1 MVADSVQ
8 AVMIDDYEKDLSV
21 LGNPNYRDPVY
32 KGFGYL
38 ETAAMRVW
46 NHPAGYSWS
55 EKFLLLEGMKCLSF
69 SPSEKE
75 TINLLQ
81 LVCMYRNYND

>member
-1 MVADSVQ
+1 MSISTH
-8 AVMIDDYEKDLSV
+8 MIDDYEKDLSV

-38 ETAAMRVW
+38 ETAALRVW
-46 NHPAGYSWS
+46 NHPFNYTWR
-55 EKFLLLEGMKCLSF
+55 EKFLLLEGMRCL
-69 SPSEKE
+69 PTTQNERE

-81 LVCMYRNYND
+81 LVCMYRYYNN